1 MKLAFFVNE
10 VVTEVDEYTTTR
22 FARGAAKMGHEVWY
36 IGVGDVH
43 YDSDGGMTADGHR
56 AAFDS
61 SDDLKSFLGRAQDE
75 GSRQELPLG
84 ELDALVLRNDSIE
97 DLHERPWA
105 VNLGVVFG
113 HMLVDRGICVV
124 NSPRGL
130 ARAASKLYLEEFPDE
145 IRPKTLVSR
154 DPDEVKSFIEKIGSA
169 VLKPLYGAKGRN
181 VFFVE
186 EVDDPNLSQII
197 ESVLEDGYLFV
208 QERIENADRSDLRM
222 FLLEGEIMEMNGRY
236 AAIRRVPKGSDPR
249 ANISTGGKPEPAEL
263 GDREFA
269 VAEAMKSRLVED
281 GMFFVGI
288 DLIDDKVVEINA
300 ESPGGMQSVEH
311 FTSLDFAPLFIDRL
325 EEKARRGPARPT

>member
-1 MKLAFFVNE
+1 MKLAFFVND
-10 VVTEVDEYTTTR
+10 VATEVDEYTTTR
-22 FARGAAKMGHEVWY
+22 FAMGAAKMGHEVWY
-36 IGVGDVH
+36 VGVGDVH
-43 YDSDGGMTADGHR
+43 YDSEGGMTAHGHR
-56 AAFDS
+56 AVFES
-61 SDDLKSFLGRAQDE
+61 SDDLSSFLGRSQE
-75 GSRQELPLG
+75 KESRQELPLTDL
-84 ELDALVLRNDSIE
+84 EALVLRNDSIE

-130 ARAASKLYLEEFPDE
+130 ARAASKLYLEEFPEE
-145 IRPKTLVSR
+145 IRPKTLASR
-154 DPDEVKSFIEKIGSA
+154 DPDEVRSFIEKTGRT

-186 EVDDPNLSQII
+186 DVNDPNLSQII

-208 QERIENADRSDLRM
+208 QERIENEDRSDLRM
-222 FLLEGEIMEMNGRY
+222 FLLEGEIMEMNGKY
-236 AAIRRVPKGSDPR
+236 AAIRRVPRGSDPR
-249 ANISTGGKPEPAEL
+249 ANISTGGKPEPAEV
-263 GDREFA
+263 GDRELA
-269 VAEAMKSRLVED
+269 VAKAMKNRLVED

-288 DLIDDKVVEINA
+288 DLIDDKVVEVNA

-311 FTSLDFAPLFIDRL
+311 FTKVDFAPLFIDRL